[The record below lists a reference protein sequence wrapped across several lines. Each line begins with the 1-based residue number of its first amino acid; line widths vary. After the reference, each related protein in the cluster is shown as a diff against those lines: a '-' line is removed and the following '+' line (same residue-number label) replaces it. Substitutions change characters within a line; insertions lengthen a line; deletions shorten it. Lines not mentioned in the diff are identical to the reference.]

1 MSEEEAPRIPGWTPV
16 VFLIAFTAVL
26 LLSRLLNIYETALVG
41 TEATLRNA
49 TVNVTSNDTLGNYM
63 PDLGYQGIAHNVW
76 LAVLS
81 VLAAGFVISAAYVLA
96 RAFRGRWEG
105 GGE

>member
-1 MSEEEAPRIPGWTPV
+1 VSEEEPRIPGWTPV
-16 VFLIAFTAVL
+16 AFLIAFTAVL
-26 LLSRLLNIYETALVG
+26 LLSRLLNIYETSITGVDS
-41 TEATLRNA
+41 TLKGVV
-49 TVNVTSNDTLGNYM
+49 VNSTSNDTLGNYM
-63 PDLGYQGIAHNVW
+63 PDYGYQGIVHNVW

-105 GGE
+105 GE